1 MGIQMNSDL
10 ARQNEFMQASL
21 SAKREGAVMSK
32 SPLYERLATMQ
43 AREERRRNRR
53 FPWLTIVIALIALPF
68 IMQEKSNASI
78 DVDANI
84 PFPTR
89 EEVYGSDTPETEV
102 STMMIDQKD
111 HEKATVSVTIGGK
124 TVSKEMSVS
133 DIRKMHMSE

>member
-10 ARQNEFMQASL
+10 ARQNELMQASL
-21 SAKREGAVMSK
+21 SAKREGAIMNK

-53 FPWLTIVIALIALPF
+53 FPWLTIVVALIALPF
-68 IMQEKSNASI
+68 IMQEKSKASI
-78 DVDANI
+78 NVDADI

-89 EEVYGSDTPETEV
+89 EEVYGSDTPETEF
-102 STMMIDQKD
+102 STMMVDRKD